1 MTDGVGECG
10 VGSGVSASV
19 SKSSQERAGRSGDE
33 DGRLGVGGA
42 QLASRGDRKR
52 SGLCRYSEVSLRGER
67 EREWG
72 RR

>member
-10 VGSGVSASV
+10 VGSGASASV
-19 SKSSQERAGRSGDE
+19 SESSRERAGRSGDE
-33 DGRLGVGGA
+33 DGRLGVGGVRLVA
-42 QLASRGDRKR
+42 RGDRKR
-52 SGLCRYSEVSLRGER
+52 SGLCRYSEVSLRGEQ

>member
-19 SKSSQERAGRSGDE
+19 SESSREHAGRSGDE
-33 DGRLGVGGA
+33 DGHLGVGGVR
-42 QLASRGDRKR
+42 LAARGDRKR
-52 SGLCRYSEVSLRGER
+52 SGLCRCSEVSLRDER